1 MWPQWYASSPPAL
14 AVPAS
19 LASKPDP
26 ARYSNHSVP
35 TLALSNVTTTARG
48 WAARPPSSGAS
59 VIVRFP
65 AARAAASVTSPTS
78 APWSSHPKSYRLLA
92 AMPSDRPAE
101 PPPPPSTSI
110 LLPYSTAGQSRHEAA
125 PGGHCTAFWW
135 YCRPRAWT
143 ISCTY
148 TESQSVVPY
157 AAASRSHV
165 KVPPKMYG
173 RIMVHSTTVP
183 VHVGPARPAVVPHEF
198 PHVSAR
204 TVKKTT
210 STSSAAGA
218 PSAVVLG

>member
-1 MWPQWYASSPPAL
+1 MLVGRCGQIIQLRPVQLVAGADLERFKSVQHVQFVAVL
-14 AVPAS
+14 DGRAVP
-19 LASKPDP
+19 P
-26 ARYSNHSVP
+26 
-35 TLALSNVTTTARG
+35 RG
-48 WAARPPSSGAS
+48 RP
-59 VIVRFP
+59 R
-65 AARAAASVTSPTS
+65 
-78 APWSSHPKSYRLLA
+78 
-92 AMPSDRPAE
+92 
-101 PPPPPSTSI
+101 
-110 LLPYSTAGQSRHEAA
+110 
-125 PGGHCTAFWW
+125 HCTAFWW
-135 YCRPRAWT
+135 YCRPRACT